1 MHSSLSPRVTSREK
15 RCVIFVEIA
24 RRYGRGLYRLVPFVQ
39 EFRTL
44 LLWLRLQEG
53 PDERVYQFGFL
64 VNDPVAAVSNAVD
77 RE

>member
-1 MHSSLSPRVTSREK
+1 MHPSLSLRVTSREK

-39 EFRTL
+39 EF

-64 VNDPVAAVSNAVD
+64 VNDPVAAVRNSVD